1 MFLLSYADHR
11 LQLREPGKPDE
22 WRLTSR
28 ADFPEFT
35 TLHALPDM
43 GLFEADAPLR
53 MEFVESIRKPVVRVV
68 LQYRELADSEANL
81 PVSALAGLQW
91 QQELVSEFTYYDEKA
106 NTYVSAA
113 QRQRTRASALSGTC
127 RRSNS
132 TPLTLSGQWPPT
144 KTARRLRP
152 CRHTACGAF
161 RRSCRY
167 RSAMLSLTR
176 SGKRTACSPT

>member
-11 LQLREPGKPDE
+11 LQLHEPGKPDE

-106 NTYVSAA
+106 NTYVA
-113 QRQRTRASALSGTC
+113 QRARERGLQRCLEHAGAQTRHHLPCPGSGH
-127 RRSNS
+127 RRRRQGDCVHVAI
-132 TPLTLSGQWPPT
+132 PLA
-144 KTARRLRP
+144 ARSVARVGIDPQCYL
-152 CRHTACGAF
+152 
-161 RRSCRY
+161 
-167 RSAMLSLTR
+167 
-176 SGKRTACSPT
+176 